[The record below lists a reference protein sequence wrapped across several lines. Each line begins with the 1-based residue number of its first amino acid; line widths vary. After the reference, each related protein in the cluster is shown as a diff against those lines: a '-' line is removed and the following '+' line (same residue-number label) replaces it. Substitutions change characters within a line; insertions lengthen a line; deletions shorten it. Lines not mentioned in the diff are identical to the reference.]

1 MRNALL
7 KVKGQFA
14 GICLSFSTLGSKHLY
29 PEPLPH
35 QSQDL
40 ILYVKISKHIHLL
53 SVQGFSHL

>member
-40 ILYVKISKHIHLL
+40 ILYVKISTLILL
-53 SVQGFSHL
+53 V